1 MQFYRI
7 IILVLSINIST
18 IVAANDHKYF
28 GYLGEKYEQQQ
39 RYDKALM
46 LTRRAIFKAQ
56 EDYHPAWLIR
66 WQWQLGRIFKAQN
79 KIAPA
84 IAAYQ
89 QALQG
94 LNSKFGWKM
103 NDACKTETSI
113 YQKIR
118 PIYFELADLLLQ
130 QNSISA
136 ARDVI
141 EQLKAAD
148 LKNYFGDCVLL
159 KTKSVEKIADKYTA
173 VIYPI
178 VLEKRLEL
186 IISLPRQNLKR
197 ITVNVEHQQ
206 INNAVIKFNKAIQKG
221 RSDLEDISYLAIA
234 QRLYNWLIRPIEKSL
249 NNIKTLVFVPEGILG
264 TLSMAA
270 LHDGK
275 QFLIEKYALAIT
287 PSLNLTIAKAKNQK
301 KKKILIAGITKAT
314 QGYAKLHYA
323 KSEIK
328 AISKLEDT
336 SDLLDEKFTAANFQ
350 KYLNQNNYNIV
361 HITSHAEF
369 APNAKASF
377 IITQNGK
384 INLTKLDHLIKFKQK
399 QAIELLTL
407 SACNTAKGDQEWAA
421 LGLSG
426 IAIKAG
432 AMSSLATLWKAH
444 DLTTYHMINIFYQ
457 KYFQNQSKAQAL
469 QVAQKRIIDTIY
481 HHPIYWAPLV
491 LIGNWL

>member
-1 MQFYRI
+1 MRFYQI
-7 IILVLSINIST
+7 IILVLNLSISC
-18 IVAANDHKYF
+18 IVVAKDHKYYGF
-28 GYLGEKYEQQQ
+28 LAEKYEQQQ
-39 RYDKALM
+39 RYDEALM

-56 EDYHPAWLIR
+56 ETYNPAWLIR

-79 KIAPA
+79 KIVPA

-89 QALQG
+89 QALNG
-94 LNSKFGWKM
+94 LNSF
-103 NDACKTETSI
+103 CKSKSNI

-118 PIYFELADLLLQ
+118 PIYFQLADLLLQ
-130 QNSISA
+130 QNLISE
-136 ARDVI
+136 ARDVV

-148 LKNYFGDCVLL
+148 LKSYFGDCVLL
-159 KTKSVEKIADKYTA
+159 KTKSIEKIADKHTA

-186 IISLPRQNLKR
+186 IISLPHQDLKR
-197 ITVNVEHQQ
+197 ITVNVGHQQ
-206 INNAVIKFNKAIQKG
+206 IYNTVTAFNKAIQKG
-221 RSDLEDISYLAIA
+221 RSDLEDSSYLETA
-234 QRLYNWLIRPIEKSL
+234 QRLYNWLIRPISL

-270 LHDGK
+270 LYDGK

-287 PSLNLTIAKAKNQK
+287 PSLNLTIAKINKN
-301 KKKILIAGITKAT
+301 KKKILVAAITKAT

-328 AISKLEDT
+328 AISKLGDT
-336 SDLLDEKFTAANFQ
+336 SKLLDEKFTAANF
-350 KYLNQNNYNIV
+350 KSYLNKEYYNIV
-361 HITSHAEF
+361 HISSHAEF
-369 APNAKASF
+369 AAKAKASF

-384 INLTKLDHLIKFKQK
+384 INLTDLDKMIKFQ
-399 QAIELLTL
+399 QTIDLLTL
-407 SACNTAKGDQEWAA
+407 SACNTAKGDQEWAT

-432 AMSSLATLWKAH
+432 AISSLATLWKAH
-444 DLTTYHMINIFYQ
+444 DLTTYHLINIFYQ
-457 KYFQNQSKAQAL
+457 NYFKHQSKAQAL
-469 QVAQKRIIDTIY
+469 QTAQKAIIDTIY
-481 HHPIYWAPLV
+481 HHPIYWASLV

>member
-1 MQFYRI
+1 MPFFQI
-7 IILVLSINIST
+7 IILVLSISIST
-18 IVAANDHKYF
+18 IVTANDHKYYGF
-28 GYLGEKYEQQQ
+28 LAEKYEQQQ
-39 RYDKALM
+39 RYDEALV

-56 EDYHPAWLIR
+56 EAYHPAWLIR

-79 KIAPA
+79 KIVPA

-89 QALQG
+89 QALDG
-94 LNSKFGWKM
+94 LNYF
-103 NDACKTETSI
+103 CKTKSNI

-130 QNSISA
+130 QNSIA
-136 ARDVI
+136 EARDVV
-141 EQLKAAD
+141 EQLKTAD
-148 LKNYFGDCVLL
+148 LKSYFGDCVLL
-159 KTKSVEKIADKYTA
+159 KTKSIDKIADRHTA

-186 IISLPRQNLKR
+186 IISLPHQDLKR
-197 ITVNVEHQQ
+197 ITVNVGHQQ
-206 INNAVIKFNKAIQKG
+206 IYNTVTAFNKAIQKG
-221 RSDLEDISYLAIA
+221 RSDLEDTSYLKTA
-234 QRLYNWLIRPIEKSL
+234 QRLYNWLIRPITL

-287 PSLNLTIAKAKNQK
+287 PSLNLTIAKTNKQ
-301 KKKILIAGITKAT
+301 KKKILVAAITKAT

-323 KSEIK
+323 KNEIK
-328 AISKLEDT
+328 LISKLGET
-336 SDLLDEKFTAANFQ
+336 SQLLDEKFTAANF
-350 KYLNQNNYNIV
+350 KSYLNKDNYNIV

-369 APNAKASF
+369 ASEAKASF

-384 INLTKLDHLIKFKQK
+384 IKLNELDSMIKFKQT
-399 QAIELLTL
+399 IDLLTL

-432 AMSSLATLWKAH
+432 AISSLATLWKAH
-444 DLTTYHMINIFYQ
+444 DLTTYHLINIFYQ
-457 KYFQNQSKAQAL
+457 NYFNNQSKAQAL
-469 QVAQKRIIDTIY
+469 QAAQKIVIDTIY

-491 LIGNWL
+491 LIGNWI

>member
-1 MQFYRI
+1 
-7 IILVLSINIST
+7 
-18 IVAANDHKYF
+18 
-28 GYLGEKYEQQQ
+28 
-39 RYDKALM
+39 
-46 LTRRAIFKAQ
+46 
-56 EDYHPAWLIR
+56 
-66 WQWQLGRIFKAQN
+66 LGRIFKAQN
-79 KIAPA
+79 KIVPA

-89 QALQG
+89 QALDG
-94 LNSKFGWKM
+94 LNYF
-103 NDACKTETSI
+103 CKTKSNI

-130 QNSISA
+130 QNLISE
-136 ARDVI
+136 ARDVV

-148 LKNYFGDCVLL
+148 LKSYFGDCVLL
-159 KTKSVEKIADKYTA
+159 KTKSIDKIADRHTA

-186 IISLPRQNLKR
+186 IISLPHQDLKR
-197 ITVNVEHQQ
+197 ITVNVGRQQ
-206 INNAVIKFNKAIQKG
+206 IYNTVTAFNKAIQKG
-221 RSDLEDISYLAIA
+221 RSDLEDTSYLETS
-234 QRLYNWLIRPIEKSL
+234 QRLYNWLIRPISL

-287 PSLNLTIAKAKNQK
+287 PSLNLTIAKIK
-301 KKKILIAGITKAT
+301 KKKRRILVAAITKAT

-323 KSEIK
+323 KSEIE
-328 AISKLEDT
+328 AISKLGET
-336 SDLLDEKFTAANFQ
+336 SKLLDEKFTAANFQ
-350 KYLNQNNYNIV
+350 SYLNKDKYNIV
-361 HITSHAEF
+361 HISSHAEF
-369 APNAKASF
+369 AAKAKASF

-384 INLTKLDHLIKFKQK
+384 INLTELDHLIKFQ
-399 QAIELLTL
+399 QTIDLLTL

-432 AMSSLATLWKAH
+432 AISSLATLWKAH
-444 DLTTYHMINIFYQ
+444 DLTTYHMIKIFYQ
-457 KYFQNQSKAQAL
+457 NYFQNQSKAQAL
-469 QVAQKRIIDTIY
+469 QAAQKIVIDTIY

>member
-1 MQFYRI
+1 M
-7 IILVLSINIST
+7 IILVLSISIST
-18 IVAANDHKYF
+18 IVTANDHKYYGF
-28 GYLGEKYEQQQ
+28 LAEKYEQQQ
-39 RYDKALM
+39 RYDEALM

-56 EDYHPAWLIR
+56 EAYHPAWLIR

-79 KIAPA
+79 KIVPA

-89 QALQG
+89 QALDG
-94 LNSKFGWKM
+94 LNYF
-103 NDACKTETSI
+103 CKTKSNI

-130 QNSISA
+130 QNLISE
-136 ARDVI
+136 ARDVV

-148 LKNYFGDCVLL
+148 LKSYFGDCVLL
-159 KTKSVEKIADKYTA
+159 KTKSIDKIADRYTA

-186 IISLPRQNLKR
+186 IISLPHQDLKR
-197 ITVNVEHQQ
+197 ITVNVGHQQ
-206 INNAVIKFNKAIQKG
+206 IYNTVTAFNKAIQKG
-221 RSDLEDISYLAIA
+221 RSDLEDTSYLETA
-234 QRLYNWLIRPIEKSL
+234 QRLYNWLIRPLSL

-287 PSLNLTIAKAKNQK
+287 PSLNLTIAKINNKK
-301 KKKILIAGITKAT
+301 KKKILVAAITKAT

-323 KSEIK
+323 KSEIE
-328 AISKLEDT
+328 AISKLGKT
-336 SDLLDEKFTAANFQ
+336 SQLLDEKFTAAKFKN
-350 KYLNQNNYNIV
+350 YLNKDKYNIV
-361 HITSHAEF
+361 HISSHAEF
-369 APNAKASF
+369 AANAKASF
-377 IITQNGK
+377 IITHNGK
-384 INLTKLDHLIKFKQK
+384 IKLNELDSMIKFKQT
-399 QAIELLTL
+399 IDLLTL

-457 KYFQNQSKAQAL
+457 NYFKNQSKAQAL
-469 QVAQKRIIDTIY
+469 QAAQKIVIDTIY